1 MTSFFVS
8 DLHGQISRYET
19 LFARIREEKPVAVFL
34 GGDLFPPF
42 GASVEG
48 NFLDDILAKGFI
60 RLKGDLGLDY
70 PRVFLILGNDD
81 SKTFQEDLESLDG
94 GRTDL
99 GLRPRQID
107 GVWILY
113 CVWVCLCATDPVP
126 E

>member
-48 NFLDDILAKGFI
+48 NFLNDILAKGFI
-60 RLKGDLGLDY
+60 QLKGDLGLDY

-81 SKTFQEDLESLDG
+81 SKTFQEDLNRWMEEEQIWDSVH
-94 GRTDL
+94 GRSMEFGSYT
-99 GLRPRQID
+99 
-107 GVWILY
+107 V
-113 CVWVCLCATDPVP
+113 
-126 E
+126 